1 MPLDSLTNVRRPRVP
16 RGARALRDGGK
27 CPREG
32 RNASTDAFIA
42 AEEPSELGWCAMA
55 ATSTTAEPAREPC
68 GRGVILR
75 SLRAAA
81 REMWGD
87 EGLRIIAANLADEVR
102 AATLD
107 HRVTRGD
114 WLPERYVVAWHEAV
128 WTGPAK
134 KDDRTFRTFM
144 DRTMDIGWGR
154 IRRLF
159 LRFLTP
165 IDLFAKAEELWKDDH
180 THGELR
186 FGVNR
191 TTLIGTL
198 HDHPYATSEISRRAI
213 AEVFRYALTMT
224 RATNV
229 REHHSLHGTR
239 DLLVQITWE

>member
-1 MPLDSLTNVRRPRVP
+1 MT
-16 RGARALRDGGK
+16 ARSSKSSA
-27 CPREG
+27 PE
-32 RNASTDAFIA
+32 
-42 AEEPSELGWCAMA
+42 
-55 ATSTTAEPAREPC
+55 TSREPC
-68 GRGVILR
+68 GRGVILHSFR
-75 SLRAAA
+75 SAA
-81 REMWGD
+81 RAMWGD
-87 EGLRIIAANLADEVR
+87 EGLGVVAAKLDDEVR

-107 HRVTRGD
+107 RRVTRVD

-134 KDDRTFRTFM
+134 EDDRTFRAFM

-198 HDHPYATSEISRRAI
+198 RDHPYATSEVSRRAI